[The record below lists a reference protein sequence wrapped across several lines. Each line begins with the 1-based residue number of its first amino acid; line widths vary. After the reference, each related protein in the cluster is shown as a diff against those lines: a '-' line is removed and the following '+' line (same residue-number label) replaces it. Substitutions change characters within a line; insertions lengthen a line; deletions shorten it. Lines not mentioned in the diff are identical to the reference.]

1 MGREQVSMV
10 IYDMSMSLDGFV
22 TAAEISPEEPLG
34 IGGERLHEWAFPG
47 TDPRGISLLEQ
58 SVQSEGAI
66 IVGRRTYDASLPWW
80 GTNGP
85 TGETRTPVFVLT
97 HRESPPPLDG
107 GVYTFV
113 TDGIDSVVEQA
124 KAVAGDKNVGVSG
137 VSVGQQLIEAATST
151 RSGSTSYRSCSAA
164 APASMNRPEATTVS
178 STSSKRFRHRTP
190 RICTIACGNSRK
202 VQQWESSSS
211 ATPSPS
217 TAPSS
222 RPRQTPG

>member
-1 MGREQVSMV
+1 MGREQVSKV

-34 IGGERLHEWAFPG
+34 IGGERLHEWAAPG
-47 TDPRGISLLEQ
+47 TDPRGISLVEQ
-58 SVQSEGAI
+58 SVQREGAI
-66 IVGRRTYDASLPWW
+66 IVGRRTHDQSRPWW

-137 VSVGQQLIEAATST
+137 VSVGQQLIDAGHVDEIWIHVVPVLFGSGTRLYEQAGGHHRQLDLVEAIPTPNATHLH
-151 RSGSTSYRSCSAA
+151 YRL
-164 APASMNRPEATTVS
+164 
-178 STSSKRFRHRTP
+178 
-190 RICTIACGNSRK
+190 RK
-202 VQQWESSSS
+202 
-211 ATPSPS
+211 
-217 TAPSS
+217 
-222 RPRQTPG
+222 